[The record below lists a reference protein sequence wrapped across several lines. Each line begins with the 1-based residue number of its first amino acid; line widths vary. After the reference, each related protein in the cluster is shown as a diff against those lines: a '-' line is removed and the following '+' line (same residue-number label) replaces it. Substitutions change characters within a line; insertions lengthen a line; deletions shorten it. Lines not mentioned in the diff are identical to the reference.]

1 MRKSFLFLTVFAA
14 VSLSAAEVI
23 IDRYGQFK
31 KLDFPG
37 KVTDDA
43 QLKADIEADK
53 VYYASFKRP
62 ERTFWGGLPGSK
74 EKYGLKATGFFHL
87 EKIKALNNREMLVD
101 PEGNLYFHIGMCS
114 TQPGNEFT
122 RVAGR
127 EQIYEWLPEEKGKF
141 KPARLGVTASFY
153 IANWIRKFGSF
164 DRAQWQ
170 GVMLERCRQLG
181 FNSHAAF
188 TSIFG
193 DNLKYGFAV
202 TPCIE
207 RFQRLQPF
215 RKVNEKFID
224 PFDEYNIPLLEKA
237 FERTTKRYKG
247 KPEVIGYYTENET
260 FYTTVIS
267 DIFRCTKPMKVKQ
280 HLAVFMKER
289 YKNDIAAFNKN
300 WNSAFQSFN
309 EIVTAE
315 LKANT
320 PAANRDAAAFE
331 ELFFETYYKLV
342 RNTLN
347 KLSPG
352 HLFLGERFLMGQTHN
367 SAVMKAMGK

>member
-1 MRKSFLFLTVFAA
+1 MKKSLLFLAAISA
-14 VSLSAAEVI
+14 VSLGAAEVI

-31 KLDFPG
+31 KLNFPE
-37 KVTDDA
+37 KVTSDA

-53 VYYASFKRP
+53 AYYASFKLP
-62 ERTFWGGLPGSK
+62 KRTFWGGLPGSK

-87 EKIKALNNREMLVD
+87 EKVTKLNNREMLVD

-141 KPARLGVTASFY
+141 KPARNGVTASFY
-153 IANWIRKFGSF
+153 IANWVRKFGSF
-164 DRAQWQ
+164 DRAGWQ
-170 GVMLERCRQLG
+170 DIMLYRCRQLG

-193 DNLKYGFAV
+193 DNHKYGFAI

-207 RFQRLQPF
+207 RFQNTQPF
-215 RKVNEKFID
+215 RKINEKFID
-224 PFDEYNIPLLEKA
+224 PFDAYNVPLFEKA
-237 FERTTKRYKG
+237 FERVTKRYKG

-267 DIFRCTKPMKVKQ
+267 DIFRCTKPMAVKKR
-280 HLAVFMKER
+280 LAAFMKER
-289 YKNDIAAFNKN
+289 YKNNIASFNKN
-300 WNSAFQSFN
+300 WRTAFTSFDD
-309 EIVTAE
+309 IVAAE
-315 LKANT
+315 LSANT
-320 PAANRDAAAFE
+320 VEAGKDSAAFE
-331 ELFFETYYKLV
+331 ELFFEVY
-342 RNTLN
+342 
-347 KLSPG
+347 
-352 HLFLGERFLMGQTHN
+352 
-367 SAVMKAMGK
+367 